1 MEFEQ
6 RTQHPQFIGT
16 PLNVSEGIK
25 FGEGMVYEY
34 RRTSI
39 KKDSTDPYHHDL
51 ARPYTHNTIF
61 ARGVSAFNREDIYDL
76 IVFLVNHGSR
86 NFIIRVI
93 DETRFTR
100 NTTTAIK
107 IYDFLVSRQ
116 TTFLLQ
122 INGEKFDYVA
132 DYYSKLR
139 EKFVQSEASS
149 LEKSRISKM
158 THQKLKK
165 TRKDRKELKT
175 HFMRMM
181 FVIGKDIDGVSKIV
195 QESGLRGMPK
205 HKLIKFEKENLREIQ
220 KLKKKRKYDYAKCQV
235 TGDYFVVPRKY
246 ARATEYSFA
255 SLGLGSSDV
264 MKNMFTENL
273 GMNYLCCSKESFPEL
288 VVNEAPMEA
297 EPEGMFDI
305 VQEAEA
311 EAEEEKLSVDEI
323 KWLVE
328 IYNKQYNQGTIT
340 VDELTTKMA
349 RLFS

>member
-1 MEFEQ
+1 MNFEK
-6 RTQHPQFIGT
+6 RKQHSQFSES
-16 PLNVSEGIK
+16 PLNVSAKIS

-39 KKDSTDPYHHDL
+39 KKDETDPYHHDL

-76 IVFLVNHGSR
+76 IVFLVKEGSR

-107 IYDFLVSRQ
+107 IYDFLVAHQ

-122 INGEKFDYVA
+122 IDGEKYDYVA

-139 EKFVQSEASS
+139 EKFVQSESSS

-165 TRKDRKELKT
+165 SRKNRKELKT

-181 FVIGKDIDGVSKIV
+181 FVIGKDVDGVSKIV
-195 QESGLRGMPK
+195 QESGMRGLQRN
-205 HKLIKFEKENLREIQ
+205 KLIKFEKQNRREIM
-220 KLKKKRKYDYAKCQV
+220 KLSRKKRYDYAKCHV
-235 TGDYFVVPRKY
+235 SGDYFVAPRKY
-246 ARATEYSFA
+246 AMKGEHAFSA
-255 SLGLGSSDV
+255 LGIGSSEV
-264 MKNMFTENL
+264 MKNMFTEKL
-273 GMNYLCCSKESFPEL
+273 GMNYLCCPKESFPEL
-288 VVNEAPMEA
+288 MTSDRPMEEDA
-297 EPEGMFDI
+297 GPPGGAFDI
-305 VQEAEA
+305 VHD
-311 EAEEEKLSVDEI
+311 EEPLNMEEI
-323 KWLVE
+323 KWLTE
-328 IYNKQYNQGTIT
+328 IYNKQYTRGDITIE
-340 VDELTTKMA
+340 ELTEKMS